1 MSNPSTTETVIYEI
15 DNITK
20 KVKGRKFMARGV
32 VTLVDCRVAGIS
44 GDMFLGALIDLGA
57 DSEKVVDAIESLKD
71 HIEGCRRV
79 EVDIRDVVRG
89 GFRAKK
95 VDFRAEMEKP
105 EMKGI
110 DLIRVV
116 EEAAA
121 DLGLREEA
129 KRFASKTVRTL
140 VSAEAK
146 LHGATVRE
154 VHLHEAGMFD
164 TPAEIVGSAVA
175 LEGLGLFDGK
185 VYSTPVAVGGGA
197 FKFSHGVVSSPAPAT
212 LEILRSKGFPMI
224 GGPVESELATP
235 TGVSILVNLV
245 DEAVSFYPPIKPRAV
260 GYGAGARDFAGVP
273 NVLRIV
279 VGEPLDYGLL
289 RDEVAVI
296 ETNLDDVTG
305 EVVGH
310 VAEKILREGARDVS
324 ILPAF
329 MKKGRPGH
337 IVKVIADLDD
347 AERLSRILMEETGSL
362 GVRVYPCGRRILL
375 RRSIPVEV
383 EVGGVKATVSVK
395 VAKDSRGRIVQVKPE
410 YEDARRL
417 SEETG
422 LPLKE
427 ILRLAEE
434 KARRTLR

>member
-1 MSNPSTTETVIYEI
+1 MV
-15 DNITK
+15 
-20 KVKGRKFMARGV
+20 
-32 VTLVDCRVAGIS
+32 
-44 GDMFLGALIDLGA
+44 
-57 DSEKVVDAIESLKD
+57 
-71 HIEGCRRV
+71 
-79 EVDIRDVVRG
+79 
-89 GFRAKK
+89 
-95 VDFRAEMEKP
+95 
-105 EMKGI
+105 
-110 DLIRVV
+110 
-116 EEAAA
+116 
-121 DLGLREEA
+121 
-129 KRFASKTVRTL
+129 
-140 VSAEAK
+140 
-146 LHGATVRE
+146 
-154 VHLHEAGMFD
+154 
-164 TPAEIVGSAVA
+164 
-175 LEGLGLFDGK
+175 
-185 VYSTPVAVGGGA
+185 
-197 FKFSHGVVSSPAPAT
+197 
-212 LEILRSKGFPMI
+212 

-260 GYGAGARDFAGVP
+260 GYGAGAKDFAGVP

-296 ETNLDDVTG
+296 ETNIDDVTG

-310 VAEKILREGARDVS
+310 VIEKILREGARDVS

-395 VAKDSRGRIVQVKPE
+395 VAKDSRGRRLNPSTRT
-410 YEDARRL
+410 RRD
-417 SEETG
+417 S
-422 LPLKE
+422 P
-427 ILRLAEE
+427 
-434 KARRTLR
+434 RRPVYP